1 MNKLIAAVVATIALL
16 FGGFATMAPAASADP
31 AISCEDGVTE
41 VDCAAP
47 ECEGA
52 VTYVDCGGEAP
63 TSTPCMADQIAADY
77 RTQLAAANAKVDRLE
92 RVADRRAALIERLRA
107 KIRKLR

>member
-16 FGGFATMAPAASADP
+16 FGGAVTLAPAASADP

-41 VDCAAP
+41 VDCQAP
-47 ECEGA
+47 ECDGA
-52 VTYVDCGGEAP
+52 VTYVDCGGEPP
-63 TSTPCMADQIAADY
+63 TSTPCATDQIATDY

-92 RVADRRAALIERLRA
+92 RVAERRAALIERLRA